1 MAMHFNSRME
11 HEDDRLMLELVAGYV
26 AILVYNAV
34 ELMAQKYRDIEVAQ
48 DEARRVLHEEN
59 QLHVQNLVL
68 DNCLS
73 TIKHETLYYPNRIRQ
88 ILERLRKDMSYEEE
102 VCQVEAIGELI
113 AYYKDVFT
121 ILSSCAARQLEEVT
135 FRRARVQADEL
146 VDSAV
151 RHFQRMIKKRPGNL
165 QLKVDVR
172 PLELIGDVVLLRFML
187 ESLINEALTHPM
199 DGLLELRVY
208 QEGAFVR
215 FDFIDRRRSL
225 SQEELNHLFYPHLSR
240 MQASTEDILT
250 GTEYLVCKQIIREH
264 DEFAGRRGCRINA
277 CEAEGGGF
285 MVWFTIPS
293 R

>member
-1 MAMHFNSRME
+1 
-11 HEDDRLMLELVAGYV
+11 
-26 AILVYNAV
+26 
-34 ELMAQKYRDIEVAQ
+34 
-48 DEARRVLHEEN
+48 
-59 QLHVQNLVL
+59 
-68 DNCLS
+68 
-73 TIKHETLYYPNRIRQ
+73 
-88 ILERLRKDMSYEEE
+88 MSYEEE
-102 VCQVEAIGELI
+102 VRQVEAIGELI

-135 FRRARVQADEL
+135 FRRVRVQADEL

-151 RHFQRMIKKRPGNL
+151 RHFQRMIKKRSGNL
-165 QLKVDVR
+165 QLKVEVR

-187 ESLINEALTHPM
+187 ESLINEALTHSM